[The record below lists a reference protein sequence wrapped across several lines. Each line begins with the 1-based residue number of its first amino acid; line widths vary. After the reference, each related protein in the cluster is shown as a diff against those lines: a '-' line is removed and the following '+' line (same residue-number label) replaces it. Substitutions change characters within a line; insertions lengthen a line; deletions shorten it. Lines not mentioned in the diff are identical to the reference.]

1 MIIRKAVQSDID
13 SVERIYSSIH
23 SAEEEGS
30 AVIGW
35 KRGIYP
41 EKETAGAALERG
53 DLFVVEDLDS
63 IVGTG
68 IINKQQL
75 DSYRK
80 AKWNHDAPDESV
92 MVMHTLVIDPGAG
105 GKGYGKAF
113 VKFYEDY
120 ALRNGCQY
128 LRIDTNERNMAA
140 RKMYEKLG
148 YTEVAVVP
156 CTFNGLPDVQLV
168 LLEKYLDQP
177 DEDAPSKD
185 WEK

>member
-1 MIIRKAVQSDID
+1 MIFRKAVQSDID
-13 SVERIYSSIH
+13 SVAGIYSNIY
-23 SAEEEGS
+23 SAEEAGS

-41 EKETAGAALERG
+41 ERETAEAAIERG
-53 DLFVVEDLDS
+53 DIFVAEDHDR

-75 DSYRK
+75 DTYKK
-80 AKWNHDAPDESV
+80 AKWNHDAPEDSV
-92 MVMHTLVIDPGAG
+92 MVMHTLVIDPDAG

-120 ALRNGCQY
+120 ALQNGCPY
-128 LRIDTNERNMAA
+128 LRIDTNERNIAA
-140 RKMYEKLG
+140 RRMYEKLG
-148 YTEVAVVP
+148 YKEVGIVP

-168 LLEKYLDQP
+168 LLEKCLDR
-177 DEDAPSKD
+177 
-185 WEK
+185 